1 MKTLSLLAALLML
14 SGCAS
19 MHQQN
24 PNRVSMA
31 DLRHWEVDCLTKR
44 ADVELLEY
52 NRTTPNSRLR
62 SMLTLDPDAH
72 SKNTREYDAAIEF
85 LLSEYRKC
93 PGSSKW

>member
-1 MKTLSLLAALLML
+1 
-14 SGCAS
+14 

-44 ADVELLEY
+44 SDVELLEY
-52 NRTTPNSRLR
+52 NKTTPNSRLR
-62 SMLTLDPDAH
+62 SMLTLDPDAQA
-72 SKNTREYDAAIEF
+72 KNSREYDAAIEF

-93 PGSSKW
+93 PRSSKW